1 MNSVFM
7 CYYEHLAKLS
17 RIANKQT
24 LFLAHVLYRM
34 EWNKESKQFIAY
46 LTTAQKREII
56 NAIGC
61 DCKNPLNSVKQY
73 IGALTKAGM
82 IKSIGGGAYLIDP
95 ASYGGSKYVPKNLRM
110 KNSKLYETMV
120 FTETTGD
127 VEQSYIVTEDGE
139 RIDLN

>member
-17 RIANKQT
+17 QIANKQT

-34 EWNKESKQFIAY
+34 EWNGESKQFIAY

-56 NAIGC
+56 NAIGSNS
-61 DCKNPLNSVKQY
+61 KNPLESAKQY
-73 IGALTKAGM
+73 IASLTKVGL

-110 KNSKLYETMV
+110 KNAQLYETRV
-120 FTETTGD
+120 FTETEDG
-127 VEQSYIVTEDGE
+127 VEQAYIIVDGGE